1 VNGPNHAYFIQ
12 APKGWVIDN
21 GIWAEQ
27 KIFAVF
33 YQAGKTLHESP
44 IVAYSMVQEPSP
56 AGIEEHIKADMVYS
70 LKGSKTAILKRDKE
84 LKTQDGRRAIVFSL
98 KGVPD
103 QNPEWM
109 AYIEAPTVV
118 ILVSVSVKNIKDF
131 DQGQQLLVDLVSS
144 IGWFTD
150 KVTYNNKQP

>member
-1 VNGPNHAYFIQ
+1 
-12 APKGWVIDN
+12 
-21 GIWAEQ
+21 
-27 KIFAVF
+27 
-33 YQAGKTLHESP
+33 
-44 IVAYSMVQEPSP
+44 MVQEPSP